1 MPVILVGIVN
11 VGNVVRCGS
20 FGISCGNHSYFPEK
34 SVHILSELWK
44 NTGGKIL
51 VSAAGIFFIA
61 FAAAAVIMSVLM
73 VRAMN
78 DYPKDSNTTLVVLG
92 CKVKNG
98 APSLMLRRRL
108 DTAFE
113 YLSQNENANAVVS
126 GGKGDDE
133 IISEAQCMKD
143 YLVSKGIS
151 ENRIFMED
159 KSVNTQQ
166 NLSYSREIIGKN
178 NLSDNITIVTDGFHQ
193 YRAEMFAKKQG
204 IETYSIS
211 GYTTWWLVPTY
222 WVREWFDISGNG
234 PEIKCGLCI
243 HGRCLQSL
251 RLYGNPALRI

>member
-1 MPVILVGIVN
+1 MPVKISMIVLSAIFLGLFILFVMPMILVGIVN
-11 VGNVVRCGS
+11 AGNVIGAAVSAFLAVS
-20 FGISCGNHSYFPEK
+20 FFFHEK

-51 VSAAGIFFIA
+51 VSTAGIFFIT
-61 FAAAAVIMSVLM
+61 FAATAVIMSVLM

-78 DYPKDSNTTLVVLG
+78 DYPKNSNTTLVVLG

-113 YLSQNENANAVVS
+113 YLSQNESANAVVS
-126 GGKGDDE
+126 GGQGDDE

-159 KSVNTQQ
+159 KSVSTQQ

-193 YRAEMFAKKQG
+193 YRAGMFAKKQG

-222 WVREWFDISGNG
+222 WVREWFAIAYYSIFG
-234 PEIKCGLCI
+234 
-243 HGRCLQSL
+243 
-251 RLYGNPALRI
+251 